1 MEKGRETRFMM
12 TSKRE
17 DSYRKQLLYRSRQRG
32 WLEVDI
38 ILGSWASDHL
48 PKLDKNTLLKYEK
61 ILNQDT
67 TDIFVRSKSI
77 PQDLDKDLIVYK
89 IRGNDGAIYDLTS
102 MIKLFEKDDDGRYK
116 NIRDV
121 YQNHEVVPNYP
132 VMSNGIRLES
142 YGIILET

>member
-1 MEKGRETRFMM
+1 MEKCRDVIFMI
-12 TSKRE
+12 TSKRFLTTFE
-17 DSYRKQLLYRSRQRG
+17 DSYRKRLLYRSKQRG

-77 PQDLDKDLIVYK
+77 PQDLDKDLIQSIQDYSHK
-89 IRGNDGAIYDLTS
+89 IDFSTLKK
-102 MIKLFEKDDDGRYK
+102 KL
-116 NIRDV
+116 
-121 YQNHEVVPNYP
+121 PN
-132 VMSNGIRLES
+132 
-142 YGIILET
+142 

>member
-67 TDIFVRSKSI
+67 TDIFVRSKFI
-77 PQDLDKDLIVYK
+77 PQDLDKNLIVYK